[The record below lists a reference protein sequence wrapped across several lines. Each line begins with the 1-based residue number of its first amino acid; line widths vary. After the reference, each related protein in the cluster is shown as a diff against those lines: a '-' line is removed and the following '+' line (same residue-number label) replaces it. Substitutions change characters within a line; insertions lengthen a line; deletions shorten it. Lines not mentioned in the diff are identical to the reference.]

1 MSPFIPIST
10 MPSVTY
16 SPVVVDTTCNVVYL
30 NNLNTGSGYTGPA
43 TVNITSSG
51 NGGSLSADTALI
63 NGEITESFTMATDG
77 VVKVIINYNTSS
89 VYTAMTVSTCS
100 VDCCIAKLVED
111 AIKCTCKCDKC
122 KEELDRAEKVF
133 LLLQAAEYSAS
144 QGNEQLATEQYDK
157 AKDMCIEVCACG
169 C

>member
-1 MSPFIPIST
+1 

-30 NNLNTGSGYTGPA
+30 NNLNTGSGYTGSA

-51 NGGSLSADTALI
+51 NGGSLSVDTALI
-63 NGEITESFTMATDG
+63 DGVITESFTMATDG
-77 VVKVIINYNTSS
+77 VVKVIIDYNGSS
-89 VYTAMTVSTCS
+89 YTAMTVSTCS

-144 QGNEQLATEQYDK
+144 QGNKTLATEQYDK